1 MKWSQYVTSE
11 DIYLIPYCWWL
22 KHALECMASFEI
34 ANSTNDYNFNRLV
47 APEAAKAMRSLIKV
61 AVAKFFWWVF
71 QETVFLCCKLILAPE
86 MLNDLLSL
94 PKMLQ
99 KYELINQNKP
109 FSVCIPFFIA
119 SIWCIAAFGQ
129 SNILQVKMNLHSKTS
144 FSFFRVGHAD
154 I

>member
-1 MKWSQYVTSE
+1 MWLQKIFIWFPTVDGWNMHFNAWPHSKSPIWPTITTS
-11 DIYLIPYCWWL
+11 IRC
-22 KHALECMASFEI
+22 S
-34 ANSTNDYNFNRLV
+34 V

-71 QETVFLCCKLILAPE
+71 RETAFLCCKLILAPE

-129 SNILQVKMNLHSKTS
+129 SNVLQVKIYLHSKTS
-144 FSFFRVGHAD
+144 FSFFWVGYAD